1 MDSVFEIVVFSAVM
15 VAFLFL
21 IVRFWQVQ
29 KKRRLG
35 TDDAPERDARA
46 LQLDRRPRPKSRR
59 RVREPEPE
67 EDEDEDEDEAPGEED
82 LAPGK
87 KAFDE
92 PSPVPVPRPIVKA
105 EPAPAAAPATE
116 PAPAAAPAT
125 KPAAKP
131 EPAASPA
138 AKPAAKPE
146 PAASPAAKPETKPEP
161 AASPAAKPEPAA
173 SPAAKPEPVPVEK
186 EKTLR
191 EGLEKTRGG
200 FIARIGKLFS
210 FKKEID
216 DDLLLELEEALFTA
230 DIGPLTANKLFEAVR
245 ERLSRKQL
253 ADPDE
258 VWKALREISMEIL
271 DVPAPKL
278 DPSRGRPFVI
288 LVAGV
293 NGVGKTTTIGKLA
306 SQFRGQGK
314 RVLLAAGD
322 TFRAAAIDQLAVWAE
337 RAGCDI
343 VRGAEGSDP
352 SSVIFDAIRKARDE
366 GHDIVIADTAGRLH
380 TQVGLMEE
388 LGKVRRTAAKAAEGA
403 PHESLLVLDATTG
416 QNALAQADMFMKTLE
431 FTGIVITKLD
441 GTAKGGIILGV
452 CDRMKVPVRYIG
464 IGEKIQDL
472 RPFDPQGFV
481 EALFTGEA

>member
-1 MDSVFEIVVFSAVM
+1 MDSVFSIVIFSGVLL
-15 VAFLFL
+15 AFLYL
-21 IVRFWQVQ
+21 MVRFWQVQ
-29 KKRRLG
+29 KRRRLEMS
-35 TDDAPERDARA
+35 DSPSRDPQE
-46 LQLDRRPRPKSRR
+46 LQLDRRPRPRPRR
-59 RVREPEPE
+59 KAPEPEPDE
-67 EDEDEDEDEAPGEED
+67 EDEDEEDETADEGSDEADRLGED
-82 LAPGK
+82 AGQDRPKPATAALAE
-87 KAFDE
+87 E
-92 PSPVPVPRPIVKA
+92 PSPVPVPRPIVTVEPEPEQP
-105 EPAPAAAPATE
+105 EPAPAKKPE
-116 PAPAAAPAT
+116 PAPA
-125 KPAAKP
+125 KKP
-131 EPAASPA
+131 EPAPA
-138 AKPAAKPE
+138 KKPE
-146 PAASPAAKPETKPEP
+146 PTPAKKPEP
-161 AASPAAKPEPAA
+161 EPAPR
-173 SPAAKPEPVPVEK
+173 PAVAEVEPPKEQ

-271 DVPAPKL
+271 DVPAQKI
-278 DPSRGRPFVI
+278 DTARGKPFVI

-306 SQFRGQGK
+306 SQFRGQGL

-337 RAGCDI
+337 RAGCEI
-343 VRGAEGSDP
+343 VRGPEGSDP
-352 SSVIFDAIRKARDE
+352 SSVIFDAVRRARDE
-366 GHDIVIADTAGRLH
+366 GYDLVIADTAGRLH

-388 LGKVRRTAAKAAEGA
+388 LGKVRRTAAKACEGA
-403 PHESLLVLDATTG
+403 PHESFLVLDATTG
-416 QNALAQADMFMKTLE
+416 QNALAQADMFMKTLD

-464 IGEKIQDL
+464 IGEKIHDL
-472 RPFDPQGFV
+472 RPFDARGFV
-481 EALFTGEA
+481 DALFTGEP